1 MPPSS
6 RRPSTSRPKPLRL
19 EELLR
24 KLPDRE
30 LDSLIGRLRVRIDE
44 AKRIDVP
51 SQVARALLALPEL
64 RDPGMLA
71 PATRE
76 LLYRIVEAGGV
87 LPVAR
92 VPSAVEPLV
101 ARGLVFVREGV
112 DEGAVELLLPLAYL
126 LQLRT
131 WEGEDPRGLRPLLV
145 QVNPDVAASI
155 AAHYLGRPATP
166 PVVLSLESAWEALTD
181 QEQLRSNIEALAPLE
196 RKLLAAIEEVGG
208 EVDTEELLDLERE
221 PMRLRG
227 ATGAT
232 PSRRGVGFALE
243 RRGFLIPVH
252 PNRHVIPTEVAAVV
266 GERRRAEREAQRR
279 EILSFVLG
287 EDHAPRRARFA
298 EDPVPLVVAMA
309 ITVRD
314 PTVEVRAGVGTPRSL
329 IARLATRFGR
339 PSETVAL
346 LASLSRAVGLWDASV
361 MSTSAPPGSF
371 RLHDLGRALFEAWRR
386 GGAWDEARPDGEVL
400 RVAAD
405 ARESSPIGV
414 IREIVLE
421 ALSELG
427 DGNWAPW
434 EAVAAYVRADP
445 RAPGVARLIERWSQ
459 RVGIEAPTPAEV
471 ARRIALESLH
481 VLGVVDLGD
490 PDAEDEEV
498 GSTLRITPRG
508 RSYLDARAPRP
519 EPEPSR
525 YVDNELLRV
534 GGQSRVGH
542 VVALSPFIEVG
553 SVAGNLD
560 LSLTPQAVSL
570 ALAAGYETEVMRA
583 RLEAVA
589 PLPDPIARLLVQASA
604 VVGRAEFV
612 ATEGFLWVE
621 DPEVREMLRTRRATA
636 DLFVDPSPPAGLLV
650 AGGVDM
656 ERLARRCRGLGVE
669 VIVEG
674 DVYKTRTLAPTTRGS
689 GARRLS
695 SDVMRAVTAPTRR
708 PTGSTTA
715 VQPTRSST
723 IPPSRSS
730 VSSRPPPRSS
740 TPPPDREGAVQ
751 GRGSAAPSSKRER

>member
-1 MPPSS
+1 
-6 RRPSTSRPKPLRL
+6 
-19 EELLR
+19 
-24 KLPDRE
+24 
-30 LDSLIGRLRVRIDE
+30 
-44 AKRIDVP
+44 
-51 SQVARALLALPEL
+51 
-64 RDPGMLA
+64 
-71 PATRE
+71 
-76 LLYRIVEAGGV
+76 
-87 LPVAR
+87 
-92 VPSAVEPLV
+92 
-101 ARGLVFVREGV
+101 
-112 DEGAVELLLPLAYL
+112 
-126 LQLRT
+126 
-131 WEGEDPRGLRPLLV
+131 
-145 QVNPDVAASI
+145 VNPDVAASI

-166 PVVLSLESAWEALTD
+166 PVVLSLESAWLALTD
-181 QEQLRSNIEALAPLE
+181 EEQLRSNIESLAPLE

-329 IARLATRFGR
+329 IARIATRFGR
-339 PSETVAL
+339 STETVAL

-361 MSTSAPPGSF
+361 MSTSAPPGSY

-445 RAPGVARLIERWSQ
+445 RAPAWPGSSSAGRSAWASRLRPRRRWRAGSRWRACTCSAWSTWAIRTRRTRRSARRCGSPRGGVATWTARPAPGARAQPLRRQ
-459 RVGIEAPTPAEV
+459 RAAPGGGPV
-471 ARRIALESLH
+471 PGRARRRPLAVH
-481 VLGVVDLGD
+481 
-490 PDAEDEEV
+490 
-498 GSTLRITPRG
+498 RG
-508 RSYLDARAPRP
+508 RQRRRRPRSVAHSAGDIARAGRRLRDGGDARAARGSRP
-519 EPEPSR
+519 
-525 YVDNELLRV
+525 
-534 GGQSRVGH
+534 
-542 VVALSPFIEVG
+542 I
-553 SVAGNLD
+553 
-560 LSLTPQAVSL
+560 
-570 ALAAGYETEVMRA
+570 
-583 RLEAVA
+583 
-589 PLPDPIARLLVQASA
+589 PDPIARLLVQASA

-612 ATEGFLWVE
+612 NTEGFLWVE

-650 AGGVDM
+650 AAGVDM

-674 DVYKTRTLAPTTRGS
+674 EVYKTRTLAPSTRGS

-708 PTGSTTA
+708 QTGSTSA
-715 VQPTRSST
+715 AQPTRSSSV
-723 IPPSRSS
+723 PPARSS
-730 VSSRPPPRSS
+730 ISSRPPPRSS
-740 TPPPDREGAVQ
+740 TPPPDREGAAQ
-751 GRGSAAPSSKRER
+751 GRGSAAPSPKRER